1 MASNAIY
8 KTHYTGSRALVVG
21 INKYQSASPLEFAC
35 NDANAV
41 ADILKERFSFPND
54 SVSILQDDKASKE
67 GILSEFVRFTND
79 EVDPDERIIFFFAG
93 HGYTKVGWRGE
104 IGFLVPFDGDMQDI
118 NSLIRWDELTRNA
131 ELIRAKHVLFV
142 VDACY
147 GGTAVQRSLPPGSM
161 RFARDMLR
169 RFSRQV
175 LTAGKADQAV
185 ADSGGPRVGHSV
197 FTGYLLDGLDG
208 AAVGAD
214 RLLTANKL
222 MAYVYDKVAK
232 DYQSQQTPHYGPL
245 DGDGD
250 MIFDMTP
257 LEGLEDSPET
267 EQDILV
273 QIPADAEPQGGGTA
287 PSMLADMI
295 KEYLSDSRHRIRLH
309 DTVSSEIRGALAKT
323 GIEAL
328 PIQGLPFDRDVFAN
342 RLSQYEAATS
352 SLVTIVIL
360 LARWGDQSHRKTL
373 EMVFSR
379 SRDNQS
385 VTGGLSV
392 YLGLQWYP
400 VSFLAYVAGI
410 SALAADNYEN
420 LATIFLAP
428 IQETS
433 RDSSQPVILPTVQG
447 ILEVERSNA
456 FKLLPGHERN
466 FTPRS
471 EYMFTAVQ
479 PYVDDSLFLGR
490 DYERQFD
497 RFEILLA
504 LVYADFYEKSGG
516 GLWGPIGRFAWKFS
530 SLHSP
535 DNPLEEFLREGAAKK
550 DDWPLLRAGLFS
562 GSYARFE
569 EMSTRYRE
577 LLSNL
582 NWY

>member
-21 INKYQSASPLEFAC
+21 INRYQSASPLEFAC

-67 GILSEFVRFTND
+67 GILSEFVRFAND

-131 ELIRAKHVLFV
+131 ELIRAKHVLFI

-175 LTAGKADQAV
+175 LTAGKADQVV

-208 AAVGAD
+208 AAVGTD
-214 RLLTANKL
+214 GLLTANKL

-287 PSMLADMI
+287 PSMLADMV

-309 DTVSSEIRGALAKT
+309 DTVSSEIRGTLAKT
-323 GIEAL
+323 SIEAL
-328 PIQGLPFDRDVFAN
+328 PVQGLPFDRDVFAN
-342 RLSQYEAATS
+342 RLSQYE
-352 SLVTIVIL
+352 
-360 LARWGDQSHRKTL
+360 
-373 EMVFSR
+373 
-379 SRDNQS
+379 
-385 VTGGLSV
+385 
-392 YLGLQWYP
+392 
-400 VSFLAYVAGI
+400 
-410 SALAADNYEN
+410 
-420 LATIFLAP
+420 
-428 IQETS
+428 
-433 RDSSQPVILPTVQG
+433 PTFN
-447 ILEVERSNA
+447 LEVQRSVKQR
-456 FKLLPGHERN
+456 F
-466 FTPRS
+466 
-471 EYMFTAVQ
+471 
-479 PYVDDSLFLGR
+479 
-490 DYERQFD
+490 RQN
-497 RFEILLA
+497 RR
-504 LVYADFYEKSGG
+504 
-516 GLWGPIGRFAWKFS
+516 RFAR
-530 SLHSP
+530 
-535 DNPLEEFLREGAAKK
+535 LR
-550 DDWPLLRAGLFS
+550 WVF
-562 GSYARFE
+562 
-569 EMSTRYRE
+569 
-577 LLSNL
+577 
-582 NWY
+582 